1 MKLFGPEKL
10 KSGVKVFNSSM
21 LFHFHLPLKNNMVTC
36 VKTCVKTKLDLGR
49 RRSNGSREEF
59 DYKNVYRKEIAKHKH
74 KYSCCAFSL
83 AILQL

>member
-10 KSGVKVFNSSM
+10 KSGVKGFNSSM
-21 LFHFHLPLKNNMVTC
+21 LFNFHLPLKNNMVTC

-59 DYKNVYRKEIAKHKH
+59 VYRK
-74 KYSCCAFSL
+74 L
-83 AILQL
+83 LQKLDSQTQT